1 MRNTALTMEVHA
13 MAAAK
18 KTMPGKTL
26 SKIVD
31 PDRYAALKRIERL
44 YLLRWLEKHRLVR
57 SAAEFY
63 IKKFM

>member
-1 MRNTALTMEVHA
+1 

-44 YLLRWLEKHRLVR
+44 YLLRWLEKQRLVR

>member
-1 MRNTALTMEVHA
+1 MEVHA

-44 YLLRWLEKHRLVR
+44 YLLRWLEKQRLVR